1 MDDLIRRFDTRRNA
15 YVYNGETTLE
25 QHFIAQ
31 ARMLRGVTFLLSTGR
46 QELSADDM
54 LDLSLIRVSD
64 REIVAEAMINLS
76 TVQNNKMHTVK
87 WDNSVPCSEG
97 EEYIIRLSSDHVFH
111 DPLAFWITEASIYD
125 GDLSIDGIANAGDI
139 SLLPAYNII
148 FSDGETIEEIGDY
161 APRAYF
167 ADSIRHL
174 DSYDAV
180 LEEMKTQF
188 YPNTAII
195 TDDDW
200 SKLDL
205 VLSETEQQ
213 VSIRNYSFKNDRIN
227 MDLNADAGGMVVITD
242 YYDPEWRVF
251 VNGKESELVKTNY
264 LFMGVPIPEAG
275 EYHVEFRYVPASLY
289 FYFAVSAVG
298 FALFAGM
305 IIFRKNL
312 EMRIDRKIGA
322 TK

>member
-1 MDDLIRRFDTRRNA
+1 
-15 YVYNGETTLE
+15 
-25 QHFIAQ
+25 
-31 ARMLRGVTFLLSTGR
+31 
-46 QELSADDM
+46 
-54 LDLSLIRVSD
+54 
-64 REIVAEAMINLS
+64 
-76 TVQNNKMHTVK
+76 
-87 WDNSVPCSEG
+87 
-97 EEYIIRLSSDHVFH
+97 
-111 DPLAFWITEASIYD
+111 
-125 GDLSIDGIANAGDI
+125 
-139 SLLPAYNII
+139 
-148 FSDGETIEEIGDY
+148 
-161 APRAYF
+161 
-167 ADSIRHL
+167 
-174 DSYDAV
+174 
-180 LEEMKTQF
+180 MKTQF

-242 YYDPEWRVF
+242 YYDPEWRVS
-251 VNGKESELVKTNY
+251 VNGKESEVVKTNY